1 MAEVEIKLSRNGR
14 KPINIPAGVDVK
26 FDNGVLTVKGPK
38 GTLTQKIHPNMIV
51 EISAEAVEIKVPDDK
66 SPKAIKQN
74 RALHGLT
81 RSLVANMVTGVTEG
95 YQKKLEVKGVG
106 YRVQKKGKEL
116 VMNLG
121 YSHQVIFCDTD
132 DVKIDAPDPNTII
145 VSGADKQKVGQMA
158 AEIREKRPPEPYK
171 GKGIKYADE
180 VIRRKE
186 GKAGKGGKK

>member
-1 MAEVEIKLSRNGR
+1 MAEVEIKLSRIGR

-38 GTLTQKIHPNMIV
+38 GTLTQKIHQNMIV
-51 EISAEAVEIKVPDDK
+51 EIGSDAIEIKVPDDK

-81 RSLVANMVTGVTEG
+81 RSLVSNMVTGVTEG

-121 YSHQVIFCDTD
+121 YSHQVIFTDTA
-132 DVKIDAPDPNTII
+132 DVTIDAPDPNTII

>member
-1 MAEVEIKLSRNGR
+1 MAETEIKLSRIGR
-14 KPINIPAGVDVK
+14 KPVNIPAGVEVK
-26 FDNGVLTVKGPK
+26 FNDGVLTVKGPK
-38 GTLTQKIHPNMIV
+38 GTLNQKIHPNMIV
-51 EISAEAVEIKVPDDK
+51 EISAETIEIKVPDDK
-66 SPKAIKQN
+66 NSKTIKQN

-106 YRVQKKGKEL
+106 YRVQKKGKDL

-121 YSHQVIFCDTD
+121 YSHQVIVSDTD

-145 VSGADKQKVGQMA
+145 ISGPDKQKVGQFA
-158 AEIREKRPPEPYK
+158 AEVREKRPPEPYK

-186 GKAGKGGKK
+186 GKAGKGKK

>member
-1 MAEVEIKLSRNGR
+1 MAELEIKLSRIGR

-51 EISAEAVEIKVPDDK
+51 EIAADVVEIKVPDDK

-121 YSHQVIFCDTD
+121 YSHQVIFTDTA
-132 DVKIDAPDPNTII
+132 DVTIEAPDPNTII

-186 GKAGKGGKK
+186 GKAGKGKK